1 MPQLSLSGKGGEIS
15 RNVDELLATFEAEY
29 ANSAVHASQIME
41 ILQECYTS
49 PDFSISVLADKF
61 EVSIAY
67 MSYLFKKKF
76 DKNFSDYLWELRLA
90 KAKDMLLNTSMPID
104 QISISVGYINV
115 SSFRRKFKQ
124 EIGIT
129 PSQFRNGKG

>member
-1 MPQLSLSGKGGEIS
+1 
-15 RNVDELLATFEAEY
+15 
-29 ANSAVHASQIME
+29 
-41 ILQECYTS
+41 
-49 PDFSISVLADKF
+49 
-61 EVSIAY
+61 

-104 QISISVGYINV
+104 QISVCVGYLNV

>member
-1 MPQLSLSGKGGEIS
+1 
-15 RNVDELLATFEAEY
+15 
-29 ANSAVHASQIME
+29 
-41 ILQECYTS
+41 
-49 PDFSISVLADKF
+49 
-61 EVSIAY
+61 